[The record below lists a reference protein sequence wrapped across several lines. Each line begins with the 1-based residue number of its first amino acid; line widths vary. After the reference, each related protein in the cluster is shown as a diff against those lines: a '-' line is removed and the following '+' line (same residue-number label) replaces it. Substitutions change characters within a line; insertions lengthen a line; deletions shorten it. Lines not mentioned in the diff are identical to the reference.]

1 MFICSPF
8 VSRLF
13 LLFRTVEDAC
23 PYNHFGIVCLFFFLF
38 SLLIG
43 IAYIE
48 PRHYGG
54 GFVLQK
60 GAVTSDSPNILFIP
74 KLSLTRGDHRRAC
87 AKCLEYLVLL
97 LDKSSRYYGYP
108 YGAADL
114 FYRLIRYCGHKLY
127 HISA

>member
-54 GFVLQK
+54 VFVLQK
-60 GAVTSDSPNILFIP
+60 KDEELELHSKGQVFKNTVYLERGVPYFAFVSTNAVLVREI
-74 KLSLTRGDHRRAC
+74 
-87 AKCLEYLVLL
+87 AK
-97 LDKSSRYYGYP
+97 S
-108 YGAADL
+108 
-114 FYRLIRYCGHKLY
+114 
-127 HISA
+127 